1 MAVRRCAGRTSA
13 GTTSAFIRVALTL
26 LVLLSASHAL
36 AADQSYQSYIFDQWG
51 NPVPTPISYVPVDVV
66 RGEEL
71 GIGKF
76 DGPQDLFISHD
87 GSIYIADSRNNR
99 IVQLARDFSLIREIT
114 GFEAEDGPHRLNNP
128 ACVFVDRSGS
138 MFIGDQGNQRVVQL
152 DPGGCLKQIIKYTKP
167 EGTAVEIVEFLPA
180 RIVVDPVG
188 RIFVAARNVFEGL
201 MEFNADGEFTGFVG
215 APLVRPS
222 LYDLFWYRFATKEQ
236 RERRALFLPIE
247 YTSVALDDSGFIYAV
262 AKDEVRRLNPTG
274 LDVLNR
280 QGLWPVVGDIGLPV
294 DTNPSFL
301 TDITVDGYGI
311 YHVLDSERGRVFA
324 YDDSGNLLYTFG
336 AFGPYTG
343 AFNRPRAIDGDGVNL
358 YVLDEQRGEIT
369 VFAPTEY
376 ATLIHLANK
385 HYMLGDFE
393 ASTEVWYEVLKH
405 NNHLPLAYNGLGMA
419 FLRQRDYTTAMR
431 YLRLGNNRTQYSKA
445 FAKYRKEVIEQNFLW
460 IMIAAI
466 CLVALIIVW
475 YKRSSRRLE
484 ERRVHDFT
492 SVRGWRRIAGGLQYA
507 LHVIVNP
514 VDGFWDLRYEERG
527 NLPAAMII
535 LIAASLSLVFL
546 KQYTGY
552 LFNPR
557 DVSQIN
563 VFGEVGTTL
572 ATFFLWCA
580 INWALTTLMEGKGSF
595 SDIVMATAYALTPL
609 VLINIPIAVLSN
621 FMTIE
626 EGSYYYFF
634 QTLSVLWC
642 GILIFFA
649 TMITHHYSL
658 GKTAGTCV
666 LNVVGM
672 GVVVFLGLLFF
683 NMVSMLTEYV
693 VTVYREVV
701 FRL

>member
-1 MAVRRCAGRTSA
+1 MSVKGCTGRA
-13 GTTSAFIRVALTL
+13 FGRIVSAFIPASLALL
-26 LVLLSASHAL
+26 MLVPAPHAV
-36 AADQSYQSYIFDQWG
+36 AADQPYQSYIFDQWG
-51 NPVPTPISYVPVDVV
+51 NPVPTPIPYVPTDVI

-76 DGPQDLFISHD
+76 DGPQDLFISND

-99 IVQLARDFSLIREIT
+99 IVQLSSDFSLIREIS
-114 GFEAEDGPHRLNNP
+114 GFETEDGLSKLNNP
-128 ACVFVDRSGS
+128 ACVFVDHNGS
-138 MFIGDQGNQRVVQL
+138 VFIGDLGNQRVVQL
-152 DPGGCLKQIIKYTKP
+152 DREGRLQKIIKYTKP

-180 RIVVDPVG
+180 RVVVDPVG

-201 MEFNADGEFTGFVG
+201 MEFNGDGEFAGFVG

-247 YTSVALDDSGFIYAV
+247 YTSVALDSSGFIYAV

-280 QGLWPVVGDIGLPV
+280 QGLWPVVGDIGLPA

-301 TDITVDGYGI
+301 TDITVDDYGI

-336 AFGPYTG
+336 SLGPYAG
-343 AFNRPRAIDGDGVNL
+343 AFSRARAIDGDGVNL

-376 ATLIHLANK
+376 AALIHLANK
-385 HYMLGDFE
+385 YYMLGDFE
-393 ASTEVWYEVLKH
+393 ASTEVWYQVLKY

-419 FLRQRDYTTAMR
+419 YLRRKDYPTAMQ

-445 FAKYRKEVIEQNFLW
+445 FAKYRKEVVEQNFLW
-460 IMIAAI
+460 IMIAV
-466 CLVALIIVW
+466 VALVVLIIFW
-475 YKRSSRRLE
+475 YKRRSRE
-484 ERRVHDFT
+484 PKERKVYDFT
-492 SVRGWRRIAGGLQYA
+492 SVRGWRRVVGGLQYA
-507 LHVIVNP
+507 LHVVVNP

-535 LIAASLSLVFL
+535 LLGAGLSLVFL

-563 VFGEVGTTL
+563 VYGEVGTTL

-609 VLINIPIAVLSN
+609 ILINVPIAALSN

-634 QTLSVLWC
+634 QNLSVLWC

-649 TMITHHYSL
+649 TMITHHYSP

-672 GVVVFLGLLFF
+672 GIVVFLGLLFF